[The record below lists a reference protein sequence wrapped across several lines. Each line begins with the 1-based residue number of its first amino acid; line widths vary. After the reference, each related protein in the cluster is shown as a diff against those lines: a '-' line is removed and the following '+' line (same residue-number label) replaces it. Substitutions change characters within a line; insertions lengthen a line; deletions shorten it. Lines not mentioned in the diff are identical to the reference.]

1 MFVGTQ
7 TELLYT
13 KVGRLNYCWEKLHLL
28 DDTPM
33 GVGGWRFVLGP
44 GLNLFRITILAFN

>member
-13 KVGRLNYCWEKLHLL
+13 NVGRLNYCWEKLHLL

-33 GVGGWRFVLGP
+33 GWGVGDSFW
-44 GLNLFRITILAFN
+44 GLDLSFSHHNTGV